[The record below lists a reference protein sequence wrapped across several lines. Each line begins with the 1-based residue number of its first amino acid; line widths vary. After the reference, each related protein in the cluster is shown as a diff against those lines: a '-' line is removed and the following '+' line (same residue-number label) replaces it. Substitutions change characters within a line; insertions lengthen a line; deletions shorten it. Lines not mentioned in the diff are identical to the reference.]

1 MAEDTA
7 LTHQPVFYAEAV
19 GAALAAM
26 PGAGDTVV
34 DATFGGGGHSRAL
47 LEKLPAD
54 CRLLALDCDEFAAAR
69 AAAIKKPNFTFV
81 RRNFAALSE
90 VLAALDIGGVR
101 AVLFDLGVS
110 SLQLD
115 APTRGFSFRYDS
127 ALDMRLDRR
136 DGETAMQW
144 LQNNDEA
151 AICAALKNYGE
162 EPEARRVARVLFAR
176 RADLMTTAALV
187 DAVTAAKKRPTPGK
201 HPATRVFQALRIAVN
216 QELENLQKGLD
227 AAVRA
232 LLVGG
237 RLVVI
242 AFHSLEDRIVKRLT
256 AGATFPGWGRMAG
269 YPLRPVGRMQR
280 PSVAEVAAN
289 PRARSARL
297 RVFTKTE
304 GLA

>member
-1 MAEDTA
+1 MAEDTT
-7 LTHQPVFYAEAV
+7 LTHQSVFCAEAV
-19 GAALAAM
+19 GAVLAAM

-47 LEKLPAD
+47 LAKLPAD

-69 AAAIKKPNFTFV
+69 AATIKNPNFTFV
-81 RRNFAALSE
+81 RRNFAALPE
-90 VLAALDIGGVR
+90 VLTALNIDGVR

-115 APTRGFSFRYDS
+115 APARGFSFRYDS

-136 DGETAMQW
+136 SGQTAMHW
-144 LQNNDEA
+144 LQNNDED
-151 AICAALKNYGE
+151 AIRTALKNYGE
-162 EPEARRVARVLFAR
+162 EPEARRIARVLFAH
-176 RADLMTTAALV
+176 RADMTTTASLA
-187 DAVTAAKKRPTPGK
+187 DAVRAAKKHPTPGK

-227 AAVRA
+227 AAIRV

-256 AGATFPGWGRMAG
+256 VGVTFPGWGRMAG
-269 YPLRPVGRMQR
+269 YPLRPIGRMQR
-280 PSVAEVAAN
+280 PSAAEVAVN

-297 RVFTKTE
+297 RVFMKTE
-304 GLA
+304 RLS